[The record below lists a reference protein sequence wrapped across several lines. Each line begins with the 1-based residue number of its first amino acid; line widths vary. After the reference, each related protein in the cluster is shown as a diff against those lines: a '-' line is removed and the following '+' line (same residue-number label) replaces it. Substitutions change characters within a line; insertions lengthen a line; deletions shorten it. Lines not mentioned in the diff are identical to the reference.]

1 MTARAL
7 SNISALGSPPHRSSA
22 TATPASG
29 PSMPATYSRLC
40 ALPFAAGFVSRP
52 VASSIPRRNE
62 PAWDNALLGVSFLDL
77 AGVAHAVSAFFGFIP
92 VSPVPARESAR

>member
-1 MTARAL
+1 MTPRRLGPTPFFAQLRKLSCISRRSGAL
-7 SNISALGSPPHRSSA
+7 Q
-22 TATPASG
+22 
-29 PSMPATYSRLC
+29 
-40 ALPFAAGFVSRP
+40 FAAGFVSRP